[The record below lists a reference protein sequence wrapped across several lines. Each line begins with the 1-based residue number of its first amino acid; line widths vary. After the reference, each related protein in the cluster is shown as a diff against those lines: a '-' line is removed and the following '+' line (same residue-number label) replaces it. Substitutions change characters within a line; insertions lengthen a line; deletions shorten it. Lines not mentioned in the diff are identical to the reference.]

1 MILVIIR
8 VHPKVRPLSRPR
20 LLWRPPLPRAPMP
33 SLLPI
38 LPIAVLPPPRPRLA
52 PRPVLPRDRRS
63 LSPLPRHRLPPVLRT
78 FPPYPLHL
86 PLPLSVLVALPLP
99 LALRLATHRAAPSL
113 PAVVAVVPALSPGLG
128 GGARRGCCVAVIE
141 LRERG
146 GREVGVGCGG
156 GGGLA
161 PVSALSAV
169 GVGRVVGVARGGGI
183 ARAVAGRPAVAA
195 FAAAGHFLGRGMWLI
210 DWGRIGS
217 LHSTRVGF
225 GQRLGWGL
233 AMNARRQLM
242 R

>member
-1 MILVIIR
+1 
-8 VHPKVRPLSRPR
+8 
-20 LLWRPPLPRAPMP
+20 MP

-38 LPIAVLPPPRPRLA
+38 LPIAVLPPPRSRLAPLLVLPPPRPRLA

-78 FPPYPLHL
+78 FPPHPLHL

-99 LALRLATHRAAPSL
+99 LALRLVAHRAAPSL

-128 GGARRGCCVAVIE
+128 GSARRGCCVAVIE

-195 FAAAGHFLGRGMWLI
+195 FAAAGHFLGDRNAVDRLGS
-210 DWGRIGS
+210 DWVATFHAGWVWAA
-217 LHSTRVGF
+217 VGF

-233 AMNARRQLM
+233 AMNARRRLM